1 MPRYNIKDCLYIANS
16 KDGKCLSL
24 QYKSTTTKMKWE
36 CKEGHQWE
44 TTFKIIK
51 KNTWCPDC
59 SKIISRSLYIG
70 LHYQHINIRK
80 DAQEAYYF
88 LITVGH
94 FSDIGLRLGFSK
106 SNKART

>member
-16 KDGKCLSL
+16 KGGKCLSL

-51 KNTWCPDC
+51 KNSWCPDC
-59 SKIISRSLYIG
+59 SKIISG
-70 LHYQHINIRK
+70 KKRK
-80 DAQEAYYF
+80 
-88 LITVGH
+88 G
-94 FSDIGLRLGFSK
+94 
-106 SNKART
+106 NKNNKLTIQYCRDLAKQKKGEYL